1 LVLTQRRIYSRWLN
15 GKCWRGLYPGD
26 FDPYPGCFLNPNI
39 ETKIRK
45 SSKLLS
51 DEYLALGDKRG
62 SKEALNNIIIAKTEA
77 VPKYDPFLWLC
88 ELQKRWHELMRFSSQ
103 EEIRLQ
109 MQDIVLV

>member
-1 LVLTQRRIYSRWLN
+1 M
-15 GKCWRGLYPGD
+15 
-26 FDPYPGCFLNPNI
+26 
-39 ETKIRK
+39 K

-62 SKEALNNIIIAKTEA
+62 SKEALNNIIIAKTEP